1 MQSDTDRLVAGQVR
15 ARPRRYGEPVTFSI
29 VARSAD
35 GLTWGVAVASKFL
48 SVGAFVPAASP
59 NAGALATQADV
70 NLTYRPRGLALLA
83 DGASAHE
90 SVRRLVDADDRGSHR
105 QLGVVDRHGE
115 AAAYT
120 GSDCIDWA
128 GHRGEHGVSVQG
140 NCLVGAGVVD
150 EMLASWRG
158 SASRSHL
165 GDRLVEALMAGD
177 RAGGDARGR
186 QSAAV
191 LVVRDKGG
199 FMEMSDVVADLRVDD
214 HTAPTDELDRLL
226 RLHHLYLERPDERDL
241 VPIDLALR
249 AECDALARGLGHR
262 DLEEWVGTHNY
273 EMRMVDDRIDAA
285 VVDLL
290 RRQASLE

>member
-1 MQSDTDRLVAGQVR
+1 M
-15 ARPRRYGEPVTFSI
+15 TFSI

-59 NAGALATQADV
+59 SAGALATQADV

-83 DGASAHE
+83 DGAGAHE
-90 SVRRLVDADDRGSHR
+90 SVRRLVDADDRASHR

-115 AAAYT
+115 AAAHT
-120 GSDCIDWA
+120 GGDCIGWA
-128 GHRGEHGVSVQG
+128 GHRTEQGVSVQG
-140 NCLVGAGVVD
+140 NCLIGAEVV
-150 EMLASWRG
+150 EQMLASWRS
-158 SASRSHL
+158 SASRPHL
-165 GDRLVEALMAGD
+165 GDRLVAALSAGD
-177 RAGGDARGR
+177 LAGGDARGR

-214 HTAPTDELDRLL
+214 HPAPTDELGRLMG
-226 RLHHLYLERPDERDL
+226 LHHLYLERPDEADL
-241 VPIDLALR
+241 VPLGPALR
-249 AECDALARGLGHR
+249 TECDMLAARCGHR

-290 RRQASLE
+290 RAQARAI